1 MNYAQTLGATGAY
14 LPIITPPT
22 TATVISTNL
31 AIRGFPV
38 RVASNGDVLVVAGGT
53 VQVQLY
59 RSDGVTNTPI
69 GKSQVLI
76 GQAAN
81 TAQGFAIEAIDPE
94 QPSGT
99 YTYSLQLLQ
108 SNGATTWGIY
118 SGVVINALE
127 IKGALGPTGMTG
139 PIATGPSGPIGFTGV
154 IGPTGPAGDGFGAM
168 NFTQNAGSILSNVPV
183 VPTGTA
189 LSTIISTS
197 LQTQGYPVRV
207 AANGDVALSAGAT
220 VRVQLYRNTTPIG
233 NSQTIVGQAANTSQG
248 FSIETIDTATTGT
261 YTYAL
266 NLIQSNGITSWG
278 TYSGNVMNALE
289 LRGTQG
295 PTGPNPDGVGP
306 MNYTQTTSPVILTN
320 VPVVAS
326 AANGSTIVSA
336 PLQTLGNPVR
346 VAACGDVVPGMGGS
360 LIVQFYRYV
369 GSVSTA
375 IGSPYTVVAGA
386 ANQSQGFSLET
397 IDDNPAP
404 GAYTYAL
411 NLIQSNGTTSWGQYS
426 GAVLNAVE
434 LRGARG
440 ATGNTGATGPNLTL
454 SNNVFSGTN
463 AFTNTVTISSLHAST
478 TGNLLLATTNVSTQ
492 NTQIVQTATSNP
504 TTSYTTV
511 QAFQSNTAGSGIT
524 YNTLA
529 LNPNG
534 GNVGIGLTNPV
545 ASLHVLNSIANPT
558 SPPDDGLTPNCQ
570 ILVRNTKTGSS
581 PYSMAIG
588 MDQTSGAGYLNAAGN
603 GSVQPVCLNTRGGNV
618 GIGLTNPG
626 YQLQLT
632 NDSAAK
638 PTTSTWTISSD
649 QRLKQDIVL
658 ADTQRCMEIIKAVPL
673 KRYTWRSEVYTTDQV
688 KDRSKL
694 GWIAQD
700 VEQVFPKAVGQQRF
714 VYDQQWSTTE
724 TGRTLVSE
732 KVLEDCRD
740 LNVDQ
745 MYAVMY
751 GAISRLIEEKESL
764 REELTELRVWAQS
777 QGFNGSQ

>member
-1 MNYAQTLGATGAY
+1 
-14 LPIITPPT
+14 
-22 TATVISTNL
+22 
-31 AIRGFPV
+31 
-38 RVASNGDVLVVAGGT
+38 
-53 VQVQLY
+53 
-59 RSDGVTNTPI
+59 
-69 GKSQVLI
+69 
-76 GQAAN
+76 
-81 TAQGFAIEAIDPE
+81 
-94 QPSGT
+94 
-99 YTYSLQLLQ
+99 
-108 SNGATTWGIY
+108 
-118 SGVVINALE
+118 
-127 IKGALGPTGMTG
+127 
-139 PIATGPSGPIGFTGV
+139 
-154 IGPTGPAGDGFGAM
+154 
-168 NFTQNAGSILSNVPV
+168 
-183 VPTGTA
+183 
-189 LSTIISTS
+189 
-197 LQTQGYPVRV
+197 
-207 AANGDVALSAGAT
+207 
-220 VRVQLYRNTTPIG
+220 
-233 NSQTIVGQAANTSQG
+233 
-248 FSIETIDTATTGT
+248 
-261 YTYAL
+261 
-266 NLIQSNGITSWG
+266 
-278 TYSGNVMNALE
+278 MNALE

-306 MNYTQTTSPVILTN
+306 MNYVQTSSPVILTN

-360 LIVQFYRYV
+360 LIVQFYRYL
-369 GSVSTA
+369 GLTSTA
-375 IGSPYTVVAGA
+375 IGSPYTLVAGA

-434 LRGARG
+434 LRGAKG
-440 ATGNTGATGPNLTL
+440 NTGNTGPTGPNLL
-454 SNNVFSGTN
+454 ISNNVFSGTN
-463 AFTNTVTISSLHAST
+463 AFTNTVTISSLNAST

-529 LNPNG
+529 LNPSG
-534 GNVGIGLTNPV
+534 GNVGVGTAAPDTT
-545 ASLHVLNSIANPT
+545 LHVFNATANA
-558 SPPDDGLTPNCQ
+558 SAAPDGGANVGQ
-570 ILVRNTKTGSS
+570 ILVRNNKAGVS
-581 PYSMAIG
+581 PYSMTMG
-588 MDQTSGAGYLNAAGN
+588 VDQATGVGYINAAGN
-603 GSVQPVCLNTRGGNV
+603 GAFQPVCLNTRGGSV
-618 GIGLTNPG
+618 GIGLTNPA

-638 PTTSTWTISSD
+638 PTTSTWTVSSD

-673 KRYTWRSEVYTTDQV
+673 KRYTWRPEVYTEAQV

-724 TGRTLVSE
+724 TGSTLVSE

-764 REELTELRVWAQS
+764 QGEVAALTAQQASLLAWAQS
-777 QGFNGSQ
+777 QGFTGSQ

>member
-59 RSDGVTNTPI
+59 RDDGVTSVPI

-139 PIATGPSGPIGFTGV
+139 PVATGPTGPLGFTGI

-189 LSTIISTS
+189 LSTIISTA

-220 VRVQLYRNTTPIG
+220 VRVQLYRYLGAVSTAIG

-248 FSIETIDTATTGT
+248 FSIETIDTAVTGN

-306 MNYTQTTSPVILTN
+306 MNYVQTSSPVILTN

-326 AANGSTIVSA
+326 AADGSTIVSA

-360 LIVQFYRYV
+360 LIVQFYRYL
-369 GSVSTA
+369 GAVSTA

-397 IDDNPAP
+397 IDTNPAP

-440 ATGNTGATGPNLTL
+440 ATGNTGATGMQGATGLNVLT

-463 AFTNTVTISSLHAST
+463 AFTNTVTISSLNTST
-478 TGNLLLATTNVSTQ
+478 VGNLALSVTNVSTQ

-504 TTSYTTV
+504 TTSYTV
-511 QAFQSNTAGSGIT
+511 IQAFQSNTAGSGIT

-529 LNPNG
+529 LNPSG
-534 GNVGIGLTNPV
+534 GNVGIGT
-545 ASLHVLNSIANPT
+545 SGPT
-558 SPPDDGLTPNCQ
+558 SLLQVNGTAAVNALLMNAGGTAFQ
-570 ILVRNTKTGSS
+570 IARANNAGS
-581 PYSMAIG
+581 G
-588 MDQTSGAGYLNAAGN
+588 VTSG
-603 GSVQPVCLNTRGGNV
+603 SITFPFTFTNV
-618 GIGLTNPG
+618 P
-626 YQLQLT
+626 
-632 NDSAAK
+632 AV
-638 PTTSTWTISSD
+638 TTSISSASNT
-649 QRLKQDIVL
+649 QVFSVNVSNITVTGFSYVKTYYFVSGVL
-658 ADTQRCMEIIKAVPL
+658 GGLA
-673 KRYTWRSEVYTTDQV
+673 SE
-688 KDRSKL
+688 
-694 GWIAQD
+694 GFHWIAL
-700 VEQVFPKAVGQQRF
+700 G
-714 VYDQQWSTTE
+714 
-724 TGRTLVSE
+724 
-732 KVLEDCRD
+732 
-740 LNVDQ
+740 
-745 MYAVMY
+745 
-751 GAISRLIEEKESL
+751 
-764 REELTELRVWAQS
+764 
-777 QGFNGSQ
+777 